1 MKIGRPDG
9 WWNRKIPIARIGLI
23 AVALFLG
30 FYIWAAYGDLIE
42 TVFWDIRH
50 QRTASFRGQTLRLP
64 WLWREEEW
72 TNYNEFNLKRNRG
85 RLDLPALV
93 TVTYKGVTPGDM
105 EKMWEFMKAHP
116 ISSSPALPGWINRE
130 YEGEDFS
137 RTHYVC
143 LDAHFTWSP
152 VLILNCFSRDGRWT
166 VNFFGSRQ
174 SLSEF
179 EMILQGVASMG
190 NPTK

>member
-23 AVALFLG
+23 TVALFLG
-30 FYIWAAYGDLIE
+30 FYIWAAYGDLIG
-42 TVFWDIRH
+42 TVLWDIRH
-50 QRTASFRGQTLRLP
+50 QRNASFRGQSLRLP

-72 TNYNEFNLKRNRG
+72 TNYNEFNLKRNRC

-93 TVTYKGVTPGDM
+93 TVTYEGATPGDM
-105 EKMWEFMKAHP
+105 ERMWLSMKSLLVNP
-116 ISSSPALPGWINRE
+116 PSSVPGWLNPE
-130 YEGEDFS
+130 YEGDDFN
-137 RTHYVC
+137 RTRYAC
-143 LDAHFTWSP
+143 FQRGA
-152 VLILNCFSRDGRWT
+152 ILSVNCFSRDGRWI

-174 SLSEF
+174 NLPEF
-179 EMILQGVASMG
+179 EMILRGVASMG

>member
-1 MKIGRPDG
+1 MRIGRPDG

-30 FYIWAAYGDLIE
+30 FYIWGAYGDLIG

-72 TNYNEFNLKRNRG
+72 KNYNKFDLERNRG

-93 TVTYKGVTPGDM
+93 TITYEGAKPGDM
-105 EKMWEFMKAHP
+105 ERMWLSIKNHLVNPPF
-116 ISSSPALPGWINRE
+116 SVPGRLNPE
-130 YEGEDFS
+130 YEGDDFN
-137 RTHYVC
+137 RTRYVC
-143 LDAHFTWSP
+143 LQNGSNWSP
-152 VLILNCFSRDGRWT
+152 ILWVQCFSRDGRWT
-166 VNFFGSRQ
+166 VDFFGSRQ
-174 SLSEF
+174 SLPEF
-179 EMILQGVASMG
+179 EMILRGVTSMG